1 MESSTLPSYYPLTVL
16 QALWFRHAPRVDRSI
31 ALGEPVVP
39 RSIWVLPVKLPEFLQ
54 TSYQKVV
61 I

>member
-1 MESSTLPSYYPLTVL
+1 MESSTPPFYYPPIVL
-16 QALWFRHAPRVDRSI
+16 QPLWLHHASWVDRDL

-54 TSYQKVV
+54 TFY
-61 I
+61 